1 MQKRLV
7 YSGLLL
13 MALSI
18 ILFGIIA
25 SSTSSTFSKLY
36 GDLVYKNITVNSN
49 SLYYI
54 DINSTTA
61 SPMLMGLGIHSPVQ
75 VFLFN
80 ESSFSV
86 WVSGTGPRSGI
97 SGATPFEGKG
107 LILAY
112 NNTMNASIPTEPN
125 NALVYQSNSSKA
137 SPGELP
143 IGSYKLV
150 IDNANGSSSS
160 NTAINATYVYLPSS
174 SVSSITGS
182 TSGMG
187 ILSIVALLLFIS
199 GIALLIYGVIKK
211 SAMVSKSAVAGL
223 SSGTPSDEAIDRLYE
238 SIDSGKQKTGMHP
251 KTPHPKKPRASKRR
265 KAR

>member
-13 MALSI
+13 IALSI

-36 GDLVYKNITVNSN
+36 GELVYKNITINSN

-61 SPMLMGLGIHSPVQ
+61 SPMLMGLGMHSPAQ

-80 ESSFSV
+80 ASSFSA
-86 WVSGTGPRSGI
+86 WISGVGPKSGI
-97 SGATPFEGKG
+97 RSVIPFEGKG
-107 LILAY
+107 LMLAY
-112 NNTMNASIPTEPN
+112 NNTMNVSIPAEPS
-125 NALVYQSNSSKA
+125 NALVYQSNSSKI
-137 SPGELP
+137 SLGELP
-143 IGSYKLV
+143 IGNYKLI
-150 IDNANGSSSS
+150 IDNANGSSSL
-160 NTAINATYVYLPSS
+160 NTTINATYVYLPSS

-182 TSGMG
+182 TNGVG
-187 ILSIVALLLFIS
+187 LLSIAALLLFIS
-199 GIALLIYGVIKK
+199 GLALLIYGIIKR
-211 SAMVSKSAVAGL
+211 SSLVSKSAVAGL
-223 SSGTPSDEAIDRLYE
+223 SSGMPSDEAINQLYE
-238 SIDSGKQKTGMHP
+238 SIDSGKQKAGIHT
-251 KTPHPKKPRASKRR
+251 KSQRSKKPRASNKK

>member
-13 MALSI
+13 IALSI
-18 ILFGIIA
+18 ILFSIIA

-54 DINSTTA
+54 DINSTA
-61 SPMLMGLGIHSPVQ
+61 SSPMLMGLDIHSPAQ

-80 ESSFSV
+80 ASSFSA
-86 WVSGTGPRSGI
+86 WVSGTGPKSGI
-97 SGATPFEGKG
+97 SGAIQFEGKG

-112 NNTMNASIPTEPN
+112 NNTMNASIPVEPN
-125 NALVYQSNSSKA
+125 NALVYQSNSSKIV
-137 SPGELP
+137 SGELP
-143 IGSYKLV
+143 TGSYKLV

-160 NTAINATYVYLPSS
+160 SAAINATYVYLPSS
-174 SVSSITGS
+174 SVSTIIHS
-182 TSGMG
+182 TSGMSM
-187 ILSIVALLLFIS
+187 LSIVALIMFIS
-199 GIALLIYGVIKK
+199 GIALLVYGIIKK

-223 SSGTPSDEAIDRLYE
+223 SGGTPSDEAIDQLYK
-238 SIDSGKQKTGMHP
+238 SIDSGKQKSVAHP
-251 KTPHPKKPRASKRR
+251 KPQRSKKPKSSKRR

>member
-13 MALSI
+13 IALSV
-18 ILFGIIA
+18 ILFSIIA

-61 SPMLMGLGIHSPVQ
+61 YPMLMGLGMHSPAQ

-80 ESSFSV
+80 ASSFSS
-86 WVSGTGPRSGI
+86 WI
-97 SGATPFEGKG
+97 SGAGPKSGLSGAILFEGKG
-107 LILAY
+107 LMLAY
-112 NNTMNASIPTEPN
+112 NNTMNVSIPTEPN
-125 NALVYQSNSSKA
+125 NALVYQSNSSKI
-137 SPGELP
+137 SSGELP

-150 IDNANGSSSS
+150 IDNANGSSSL

-174 SVSSITGS
+174 SISSITGS
-182 TSGMG
+182 ASGMG
-187 ILSIVALLLFIS
+187 IMSIVALLLFIS
-199 GIALLIYGVIKK
+199 GLVLLVYGIIKR
-211 SAMVSKSAVAGL
+211 SPSVSKSAVAGL
-223 SSGTPSDEAIDRLYE
+223 SSGTPSDEAIDQLYKG
-238 SIDSGKQKTGMHP
+238 IDSGKQKTGLHP
-251 KTPHPKKPRASKRR
+251 KAQRLKKPSASKRR
-265 KAR
+265 KA